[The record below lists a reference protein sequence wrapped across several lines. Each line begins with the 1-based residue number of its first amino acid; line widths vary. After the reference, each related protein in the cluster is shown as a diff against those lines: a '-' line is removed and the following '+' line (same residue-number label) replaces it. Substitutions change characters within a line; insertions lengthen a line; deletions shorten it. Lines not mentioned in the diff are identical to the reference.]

1 MKQTFNAYFPHL
13 LKHEGGYVDHP
24 HDPGG
29 ATNMGITLATLREW
43 RGRPVTKADVR
54 ALTREEAESIY
65 RARYWNKIRGDEMLA
80 GPDAALFDV
89 AVNSG
94 VGRAVQWMHLT
105 VGKNAQDATKAICAR
120 RRAFFQSLRTFSTFG
135 RGWMRRV
142 NEVEAWALAW
152 SYRAVGANP
161 SKILKAEADESRS
174 TVKKIDATNGGVTGA
189 SITAGAQSGNADWW
203 LIAAVSIPCLIAI
216 GFLIYK
222 SLEHHGRADA
232 LEAALVEHS
241 NDELARPDSGNPDG
255 SA

>member
-1 MKQTFNAYFPHL
+1 MKQTFSAYFPHL
-13 LKHEGGYVDHP
+13 LKHEGGYVDNP
-24 HDPGG
+24 ADPGG

-43 RGRPVTKADVR
+43 RGRAVTKADVR
-54 ALTREEAESIY
+54 SLSREEVESIY
-65 RARYWNKIRGDEMLA
+65 RARYWNKIRADELLA

-105 VGKNAQDATKAICAR
+105 IGKNAQDATKAICAR
-120 RRAFFQSLRTFSTFG
+120 RRAFFQSLKTFSTFG

-161 SKILKAEADESRS
+161 SEMLKTEAGKSRG
-174 TVKKIDATNGGVTGA
+174 TVKKFDATNGGVTGA
-189 SITAGAQSGNADWW
+189 TAVAGAQSGGADWW
-203 LIAAVSIPCLIAI
+203 LIAAVGIPCLIAI

-222 SLEHHGRADA
+222 SFEHRGRADA
-232 LEAALVEHS
+232 LNAEAAK
-241 NDELARPDSGNPDG
+241 DELARPDSGDSDS